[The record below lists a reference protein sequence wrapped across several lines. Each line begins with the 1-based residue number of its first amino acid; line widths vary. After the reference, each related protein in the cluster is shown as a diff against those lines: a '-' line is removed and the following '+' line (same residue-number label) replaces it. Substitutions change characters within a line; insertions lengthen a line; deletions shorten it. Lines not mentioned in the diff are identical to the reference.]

1 MYVADVTS
9 LFGPFVKFV
18 VEEVGG
24 GYTVVNPRRE
34 CAALGVSIQS
44 NLRSCANTRATRNV
58 YGFSVTRIVKLKSRF
73 LKKCFVQKLE
83 SYLLTVAQS
92 AHIPCV

>member
-24 GYTVVNPRRE
+24 DYRVVNPRRA
-34 CAALGVSIQS
+34 CAALGVSVQS
-44 NLRSCANTRATRNV
+44 NLRSCVNTRATRNT
-58 YGFSVTRIVKLKSRF
+58 YGFSVTRVVKQKSRF
-73 LKKCFVQKLE
+73 L
-83 SYLLTVAQS
+83 
-92 AHIPCV
+92 